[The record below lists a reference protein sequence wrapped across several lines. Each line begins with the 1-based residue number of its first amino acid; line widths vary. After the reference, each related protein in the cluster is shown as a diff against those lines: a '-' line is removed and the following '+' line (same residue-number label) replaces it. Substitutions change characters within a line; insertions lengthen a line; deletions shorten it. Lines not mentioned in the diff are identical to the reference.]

1 MTFLGAG
8 VAEAAVERPAPGGV
22 TIDGA
27 TVRADGGEEQG
38 PWAFAVDVERSGY
51 AGGAGGPDSGPS

>member
-38 PWAFAVDVERSGY
+38 PWAFAVDVERSG
-51 AGGAGGPDSGPS
+51 